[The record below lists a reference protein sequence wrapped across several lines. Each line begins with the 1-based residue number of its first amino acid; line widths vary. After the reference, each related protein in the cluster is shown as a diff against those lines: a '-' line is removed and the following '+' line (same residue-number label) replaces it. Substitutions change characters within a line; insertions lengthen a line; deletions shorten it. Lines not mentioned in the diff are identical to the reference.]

1 MTRNGLQLLVSL
13 LAGTIF
19 GFGLSLSGMINPAR
33 VLGFLDLLSGQW
45 DPTLMFVLGGAL
57 LVAVPGVMLQRR
69 LARPLLDQRFHL
81 PTKTAID
88 RRLLLGAALFGAGWG
103 LAGFCPGPAIAGLA
117 TGLPMVLLF
126 VATMAA
132 GMLLHDRF
140 LAGERP

>member
-33 VLGFLDLLSGQW
+33 VLGFLDLASGQW

-57 LVAVPGVMLQRR
+57 LVAFPGVMLQRR

-88 RRLLLGAALFGAGWG
+88 GRLLLGAALFGAGWG

>member
-33 VLGFLDLLSGQW
+33 VLGFLDLASGQW

-57 LVAVPGVMLQRR
+57 LVAFPGVMLQRR

-88 RRLLLGAALFGAGWG
+88 GRLLLGAAVFGAGWG

>member
-1 MTRNGLQLLVSL
+1 MTRNGLHLLVSL
-13 LAGTIF
+13 LAGTVF

-57 LVAVPGVMLQRR
+57 LVALPGVMLQRR

-117 TGLPMVLLF
+117 TSLPMVLLF
-126 VATMAA
+126 VAAMAA

>member
-33 VLGFLDLLSGQW
+33 VLGFLDLASGQW

-57 LVAVPGVMLQRR
+57 LVAFPGVMLQRR

-88 RRLLLGAALFGAGWG
+88 GRLLLGAAVFGAGWG
-103 LAGFCPGPAIAGLA
+103 LAGFCPGPALVALGMGEGKALI
-117 TGLPMVLLF
+117 F
-126 VATMAA
+126 VVAMLA
-132 GMLLHDRF
+132 GMGLFEVFEHLRR
-140 LAGERP
+140 A